1 MKKLLLAAAILVLS
15 ATAMA
20 TNTSATLDGTVTD
33 TLTVTAHYVT
43 PIAVTLDTGSIDFG
57 DVYTDS
63 VISTEPV
70 VATVTG
76 EESETF
82 TYTVGSNGSLV
93 LLTGNISGVNQPL
106 TAGTNALTFNV
117 GLDAKNVTDADVSE
131 IVTISVNYDAIANTS
146 KMSPAEVTAAAAEQ
160 G

>member
-20 TNTSATLDGTVTD
+20 TNTSVALDTAVSE

-43 PIAVTLDTGSIDFG
+43 PIAVTLDTVSIDFG

-63 VISTEPV
+63 IISTEPV

-82 TYTVGSNGSLV
+82 TYSVASNGGESSVV
-93 LLTGNISGVNQPL
+93 LLTGNILGETQPL
-106 TAGTNALTFNV
+106 TAGTNILTFNV
-117 GLDAKNVTDADVSE
+117 GLDTAKVTSADVSE
-131 IVTISVNYDAIANTS
+131 IVTISVNYDAIAD
-146 KMSPAEVTAAAAEQ
+146 TAVVKS
-160 G
+160 